1 MANPNIDQDDTAE
14 RQIAHLREEVARLSQ
29 ELAEK
34 GGSALAEA
42 RRRAAT
48 AASTVRYNPGNYRNG
63 LDCGNPGW
71 CAGRIP
77 PGAGIGRQSPASRL
91 VLKTSSRRYYRQ
103 THN

>member
-48 AASTVRYNPGNYRNG
+48 AAITARDNPGTTATVLTAAILVGVLVGYLLGQASADNRRHQ
-63 LDCGNPGW
+63 GW
-71 CAGRIP
+71 F
-77 PGAGIGRQSPASRL
+77 
-91 VLKTSSRRYYRQ
+91 
-103 THN
+103 

>member
-48 AASTVRYNPGNYRNG
+48 AANTVRDNPGTTATVLTAAVLVGVLVGYLLG
-63 LDCGNPGW
+63 QASAGN
-71 CAGRIP
+71 
-77 PGAGIGRQSPASRL
+77 
-91 VLKTSSRRYYRQ
+91 RRHQ
-103 THN
+103 DWF